1 MRTSLRN
8 ADTRRDNLKRTAADR
23 EFLVQAGSF
32 LTSMDEIRDL
42 VVGVHWGRPVYL
54 RDVARIEEGPDT
66 PRNYVWTAP
75 GPAAV
80 QAKPALHAASPTV
93 TIAVAK
99 KPGENAVDIANRV
112 IKRFKQL
119 QGTYKLDGVEVAITR
134 DYGAIADA
142 KAKKL
147 IIKLGFFPSITD
159 RSDAQRS

>member
-1 MRTSLRN
+1 MVPGIRCVRDLRARGGGPIGGPPAGN
-8 ADTRRDNLKRTAADR
+8 GV
-23 EFLVQAGSF
+23 EFLSRAHV
-32 LTSMDEIRDL
+32 
-42 VVGVHWGRPVYL
+42 
-54 RDVARIEEGPDT
+54 VARTIRALFTEYRRRPSRDG
-66 PRNYVWTAP
+66 AP

-147 IIKLGFFPSITD
+147 ITKLGFFPSITD